1 MCFQFQYSNG
11 DTFLAWSQLKG
22 LMSPKGSCNLGAYI
36 ITAFVSYLHV
46 CLTIGHQFTWPLKI
60 HHAWFFFI
68 PTTQA
73 PNYHISII
81 QGDNS
86 HLKARQI
93 THIIQ

>member
-11 DTFLAWSQLKG
+11 DTFLAWSQLRG

-36 ITAFVSYLHV
+36 ITDFLSYLHV
-46 CLTIGHQFTWPLKI
+46 PGMFNNRTSI
-60 HHAWFFFI
+60 HWAFEDTPCMFFFFI

-81 QGDNS
+81 HGDNS
-86 HLKARQI
+86 HLKAI
-93 THIIQ
+93 

>member
-46 CLTIGHQFTWPLKI
+46 CLTIGHQFTGALKI
-60 HHAWFFFI
+60 HHALYFLFQ
-68 PTTQA
+68 PRKH
-73 PNYHISII
+73 PII
-81 QGDNS
+81 I
-86 HLKARQI
+86 LA
-93 THIIQ
+93 